1 MQTFYFVLAF
11 LVGVGTSVQ
20 SGINSQLRASTGNS
34 IFAAIA
40 SFTCGLLALC
50 FYYLFFNRSPH
61 PTLQTLQNTTW
72 WHWTGGLLG
81 AAFVLGIITVVK
93 DIGAAN
99 AIGLAVAG
107 QLLAAVVLDHFG
119 LVGFVVHPLNAWRG
133 LGVLLMAGGAYLV
146 LKN

>member
-1 MQTFYFVLAF
+1 MQIFYFILAF
-11 LVGVGTSVQ
+11 VIGIATSVQ

-40 SFTCGLLALC
+40 SFSCGLSALC
-50 FYYLFFNRSPH
+50 IYYLFFNKSPH
-61 PTLQTLQNTTW
+61 PNAQTFQNTAW

-107 QLLAAVVLDHFG
+107 QLLGAVVLDHFG
-119 LVGFVVHPLNAWRG
+119 LVGFAVHPINMWRG